1 MASRINLL
9 TSAILLSVSAPAAFA
24 SNADYD
30 LDALQALSLKDL
42 LNVQVQTAS
51 LKHQSLLDAPAN
63 IKIVTDEQIKQRG
76 YQNLIDILRDVPGF
90 DFANYQDG
98 AGEYTSHSINRGIG
112 GTPGNVQLL
121 IMVDGIVQNHI
132 AFNWSQP
139 WGNQQIFADI
149 ERIEIVQG
157 PGSASYGANAYSGV
171 IHFITKQAKQSSGQ
185 RLSVLTGE
193 YGERSVQF
201 MVNHQVSELSLQLA
215 GRFSSRDGD
224 SGLDSYDPAGYFAN
238 HLFPNYLTQQYVN
251 DEYIVTGNNPLA
263 GQYQLAGYNNQS
275 DDNALRGKLVWQNP
289 SKHILGITH
298 FELGFNS
305 WEQEQGLASYV
316 TGFEYQTRDASYKK
330 HHSAQHYYLD
340 LDYQFS
346 HQLELASRLWQ
357 RENTQE
363 PDTGFKYSYRF
374 VDLVKSYHSVSKQ
387 SAFEQQLNISKW
399 HDIDWQLGYRLM
411 RSEKM
416 GQIVSLSDY
425 QIGKQASTSSD
436 WLIAEAGLG
445 LDNYSEYPVE
455 QVNEE
460 ALYAEAQGYITNKL
474 NYTIGFRYDR
484 SDAFGTTTNPRAAIN
499 FNASQNLV
507 FKLLYGEAFR
517 EPSIFELNDE
527 FRGNSSL
534 KPEQIKTTE
543 LVSHYFYEQ
552 AEHQLDLKTAIY
564 LSQEENR
571 ITLNIQDEDANMRF
585 ASASNVSYEN
595 AKHSDYWGLSFDANY
610 SYKQSLTAYFNY
622 HYSDGE
628 QDLTTNALNHI
639 TDHKINWGVNYRL
652 LPHLAVDLRA
662 NHLIGRNA
670 PISNAYF
677 SDNVENL
684 SLYNLVVSA
693 PNLNFS
699 GVTLTPQ
706 LIVKNLFD
714 KQYVLVGRQ
723 DGASDVNAYD
733 INNNADPDGFTPA
746 YHPQLGRTL
755 AFQLLVSF

>member
-1 MASRINLL
+1 MASRIILL
-9 TSAILLSVSAPAAFA
+9 TSAIMLSVSAPSAFA

-42 LNVQVQTAS
+42 LNVQVKTAS
-51 LKHQSLLDAPAN
+51 LKQQSLLDAPAN

-90 DFANYQDG
+90 DFANHQDA

-121 IMVDGIVQNHI
+121 IMIDGIVQNHI

-139 WGNQQIFADI
+139 WGNQQILADI

-171 IHFITKQAKQSSGQ
+171 IHFITKKAQLSSGQ

-193 YGERSVQF
+193 HGERSIQF
-201 MVNHQVSELSLQLA
+201 MLNQNISEFSLQLA
-215 GRFSSRDGD
+215 GRYFTQDGD
-224 SGLDSYDPAGYFAN
+224 SGLESYDPADYFTN
-238 HLFPNYLTQQYVN
+238 HLYPNYLTQQYL
-251 DEYIVTGNNPLA
+251 DGHYIANGLNPLA
-263 GQYQLAGYNNQS
+263 GQYQQAGFNNQS
-275 DDNALRGKLVWQNP
+275 DDTALRGKLVWHNP
-289 SKHILGITH
+289 RYNEGISH
-298 FELGFNS
+298 FEVGFNN
-305 WEQEQGLASYV
+305 WKQEQGLASYV

-330 HHSAQHYYLD
+330 HHSSQHYYID

-346 HQLELASRLWQ
+346 QQFELASRLWQ
-357 RENTQE
+357 RENKQE

-374 VDLVKSYHSVSKQ
+374 VDLVKSYHSLSKQ
-387 SAFEQQLNISKW
+387 RAFEQQLNISKW
-399 HDIDWQLGYRLM
+399 HDIDWQFGYRLM

-416 GQIVSLSDY
+416 SQIVSLGDY

-436 WLIAEAGLG
+436 WLLAEAGMG
-445 LDNYSEYPVE
+445 LNNFNEFPVQ
-455 QVNEE
+455 QVDEK
-460 ALYAEAQGYITNKL
+460 ALYAEAQGYITDKL
-474 NYTIGFRYDR
+474 NYTFGFRYDR
-484 SDAFGTTTNPRAAIN
+484 SDAFGKTTNPRAAIN

-517 EPSIFELNDE
+517 EPSVFELNDE
-527 FRGNSSL
+527 FRGNANL

-543 LVSHYFYEQ
+543 LVSHYFYER
-552 AEHQLDLKTAIY
+552 AKHQLDVKTAFFY
-564 LSQEENR
+564 SQEDNR
-571 ITLNIQDEDANMRF
+571 ITLDMHGADTSFRF
-585 ASASNVSYEN
+585 ATASTVSYKN
-595 AKHSDYWGLSFDANY
+595 AKNSDYWGATLDINY
-610 SYKQSLTAYFNY
+610 SYNQLLSAYFNY
-622 HYSDGE
+622 HYSDGD
-628 QDLTTNALNHI
+628 QDLAANALNHT
-639 TDHKINWGVNYRL
+639 TDHKINWGINYQL
-652 LPHLAVDLRA
+652 MPHLTIDFRA

-677 SDNVENL
+677 TDNIANL
-684 SLYNLVVSA
+684 SLYNLVLSA
-693 PNLNFS
+693 PNMRFS
-699 GVTLTPQ
+699 GVTVTPQ
-706 LIVKNLFD
+706 VIIKNLFD
-714 KQYVLVGRQ
+714 EQYVLAGRQ
-723 DGASDVNAYD
+723 DGASDITAYD